1 MVKYTVKNPDG
12 TTLGETEI
20 GGTVENI
27 TMRNVNQTAT
37 LHIEPDNGYNWQGD
51 FEVTGADAS
60 ASPLEGVLYL
70 SNPVSDIT
78 VNIIYKKNVYTITS
92 TGNHC
97 TISGDT
103 IIEFEGTANL
113 RIAVDTGYQLPN
125 NVTVTG
131 ASSTYSKSTG
141 IIVLYNPTG
150 NVTVTVNATPVSYAI
165 INKLTHCTS
174 RSGNPTTIKRD
185 SSATLNYDLSAGY
198 VFPNVINV
206 VNASY
211 TWDNNGGLVLSN
223 PTGIVTVTIVCP
235 AQDYTIN
242 YSTVNCDWDGAQN
255 ISVEAAAVATLTPH
269 EGYQLPDNITVTNC
283 TYTYDKSTGIVQ
295 MVNPTGN
302 VTVTCAAVKI
312 TYSITTNVTYGTYTG
327 STTIEYGGLASVT
340 ITANSGYKLPDTIT
354 VTGATYTFS
363 NGVVYLS
370 SPTRNVTITCVCVE
384 DTPTTVTLEAGTYQF
399 ISQPNV
405 AVSATIGVDIAGK
418 MNTLT
423 ADNTYGGKTDFN
435 YISVSYN
442 QVSIGTDENTITCDD
457 HAEWLYNEFTATD
470 TSKLRIITIETDQ
483 QVSQEFYDWA
493 ITQGNLVKQTSTG
506 ETWVLN
512 DNVTITGTNYYNN
525 IEMVYSGMKRAYPIK
540 SLKMYE
546 YSDGPAGNAYAISGD
561 ENEEYSE
568 YDATYSLYTTGGG
581 LTGWEEDSSGTK
593 YNIWTFET
601 APTGDLLTWLQANG
615 TKQ

>member
-1 MVKYTVKNPDG
+1 MAKYTVKNPDG
-12 TTLGETEI
+12 TILGETEI

-70 SNPVSDIT
+70 SNPVSDIS

-97 TISGDT
+97 TVSGDT
-103 IIEFEGTANL
+103 TIEFEGTANL
-113 RIAVDTGYQLPN
+113 RITADTGYRLPN
-125 NVTVTG
+125 NVTVSG
-131 ASSTYSKSTG
+131 ANSNYDKSTG

-150 NVTVTVNATPVSYAI
+150 NVTVTVTATPISYAI
-165 INKLTHCTS
+165 INKLTNCTS

-211 TWDNNGGLVLSN
+211 TWDNNGGLALSN

-242 YSTVNCDWDGAQN
+242 YNTVNCDWDGAQN

-269 EGYQLPDNITVTNC
+269 EGYKLPDSITVTNC
-283 TYTYDKSTGIVQ
+283 TYTYDKSTGVVQ
-295 MVNPTGN
+295 MANPIGN
-302 VTVTCAAVKI
+302 VTVICTAVKI

-327 STTIEYGGLASVT
+327 DTTIEYGGLANVT
-340 ITANSGYKLPDTIT
+340 ITANNGYKLPGTIT

-370 SPTRNVTITCVCVE
+370 SPTNNVTITCVCVE
-384 DTPTTVTLEAGTYQF
+384 DTP
-399 ISQPNV
+399 
-405 AVSATIGVDIAGK
+405 
-418 MNTLT
+418 
-423 ADNTYGGKTDFN
+423 
-435 YISVSYN
+435 
-442 QVSIGTDENTITCDD
+442 
-457 HAEWLYNEFTATD
+457 
-470 TSKLRIITIETDQ
+470 
-483 QVSQEFYDWA
+483 
-493 ITQGNLVKQTSTG
+493 STG

-512 DNVTITGTNYYNN
+512 ETIINALAQTNVNFKAKNSTTNYTGIRFAEAFDSYNGYYYY
-525 IEMVYSGMKRAYPIK
+525 VGGYWLAYETSWHNQNDRTI
-540 SLKMYE
+540 
-546 YSDGPAGNAYAISGD
+546 
-561 ENEEYSE
+561 
-568 YDATYSLYTTGGG
+568 
-581 LTGWEEDSSGTK
+581 
-593 YNIWTFET
+593 TFET

-615 TKQ
+615 TKQGGATLINFTINGTSYQAEEGMTWQQWVDSSYNTGAFIIESSYVAVQSVSSVGGYKYVAYNSTYESPQNVIVQDRSYALLVAGGGN